1 LQGITGEKIARPG
14 REVPPAVMEL
24 VELLP
29 FCGLSV
35 FLLLTGDQIEALI
48 ETTAGGKYISLCDIM
63 IQLFVLKFARKE
75 KSLISRRP
83 NFTRCNT

>member
-1 LQGITGEKIARPG
+1 MLVDFQGITGEKIARPG
-14 REVPPAVMEL
+14 REVPPTVVEL

-48 ETTAGGKYISLCDIM
+48 ETTADGKHFSL
-63 IQLFVLKFARKE
+63 
-75 KSLISRRP
+75 
-83 NFTRCNT
+83 

>member
-1 LQGITGEKIARPG
+1 VQGIVGEKIAHPG
-14 REVPPAVMEL
+14 REVPPAVLEL

-48 ETTAGGKYISLCDIM
+48 ETTADGNYSSL
-63 IQLFVLKFARKE
+63 QFNPLK
-75 KSLISRRP
+75 P
-83 NFTRCNT
+83 